1 MFARLNPFRSR
12 FALGAA
18 GLAMVAT
25 AAPLMGAGPEDWRI
39 DWSFGRDRDRDRDRG
54 RDHDRGRGRDTI
66 VIRPSFPAP
75 RPHLAEVLPANL
87 SITAFQYRDTI
98 MIHASGENR
107 SGGFTTSLSA
117 IDTRCAEPI
126 LYLTNIG
133 PASHG
138 FSTQACIPFTINGAI
153 RVDREVRCI
162 SVRIAGQSVHV
173 PVTCVAG
180 L

>member
-1 MFARLNPFRSR
+1 MFARPSPFRSR
-12 FALGAA
+12 FAVAAA
-18 GLAMVAT
+18 GMAMVAT

-39 DWSFGRDRDRDRDRG
+39 DWSFGRDKDRDRDRG

-75 RPHLAEVLPANL
+75 RPQLAEVLPANL

-98 MIHASGENR
+98 MIHATGENR
-107 SGGFTTSLSA
+107 NGGFTTSLST
-117 IDTRCAEPI
+117 IDVRCAEPI

-133 PASHG
+133 PTG
-138 FSTQACIPFTINGAI
+138 FATQACAPFSINGAI
-153 RVDREVRCI
+153 RVEREVKCI

-173 PVTCVAG
+173 PVTCVQG